1 MPGLAT
7 STPLRGRVSLDNH
20 ASMTSPPLPGFFERF
35 SLALRVLGD
44 PALAARVRD
53 GAGLPGGALPVDAL
67 PGAELPRLAEKG
79 EEKVIEKI
87 VERVVEKPVERIVEK
102 TVEKIVERTRI
113 DPEAGALHVLA
124 LLQRDGRL
132 VDFLQEDIAGAGD
145 ADVGAAARVVHS
157 GCRKALQQYFTLEP
171 VRSESEG
178 AGVTVDKGF
187 DPNLIR
193 LSGNVAGEPPFK
205 GKLAHAGWRAK
216 DVKLPDRPAAVD
228 ARVVAPAEVEIP

>member
-53 GAGLPGGALPVDAL
+53 GAAL

-79 EEKVIEKI
+79 EEKVIEKT
-87 VERVVEKPVERIVEK
+87 VEKVVEKPVERIVEK

-145 ADVGAAARVVHS
+145 ADVGAAARVVHT